1 MAQIA
6 AKAVLKPIGRY
17 CALES
22 GGHWKYPNHA
32 LTGFLG
38 GLAAIFKRWITV
50 DWTSPHF
57 PKVG

>member
-50 DWTSPHF
+50 DRRIF
-57 PKVG
+57 LK